1 MSLLN
6 IFGGNKSAAPP
17 GAHINIFDWDEA
29 ARLIKK
35 YHVGLAAVDLPGSI
49 QFRYEPLFD
58 YCGMP
63 LEERPEGA
71 RYNSRWLTPC
81 LALGIR
87 INDVCPEDRSRIVY
101 NKGYSIG
108 LSCYTS
114 EIEKPEWADGKAWWP
129 KSALAILND
138 GCLGMETDR
147 NIEELAKYTQYEL
160 EEANRAIRPS
170 MNNSFFFITI
180 GGELY
185 IERYDHLGNTYTMHA
200 SERFDEAKIKLYM
213 CLLKEAKAKYD
224 IRRLCGARVKKII
237 LYGISYRKYKEKAR
251 RVYEF
256 TRSVCEKQLGDSV
269 RGVHECV

>member
-1 MSLLN
+1 MNLLN
-6 IFGGNKSAAPP
+6 IFGGNKSAEPP

-35 YHVGLAAVDLPGSI
+35 YNADQAVVDLPGSI
-49 QFRYEPLFD
+49 LLRFEFLLD
-58 YCGMP
+58 KCGVP
-63 LEERPEGA
+63 QGERPVGA

-81 LALGIR
+81 LKLWPH
-87 INDVCPEDRSRIVY
+87 INDVYPEDRSRIIY
-101 NKGYSIG
+101 DNYGG
-108 LSCYTS
+108 LYFSCYTS
-114 EIEKPEWADGKAWWP
+114 EEERPEWADGKAWWP

-185 IERYDHLGNTYTMHA
+185 IERYDHLGNTYTMNA
-200 SERFDEAKIKLYM
+200 SGIFDEEKVKLYTS
-213 CLLKEAKAKYD
+213 LLKEAKAKYD

-237 LYGISYRKYKEKAR
+237 LYGISYRKYKEKVR